1 MWEYLLKEQEKGYWI
16 EVKEFVKNDIPPKL
30 IRDMDSGIIET
41 GRPLIEKAGPKG
53 LLGARFPK
61 IYGGR
66 EINWIS
72 EVAGV
77 EEVGVLGMSLSCAF
91 VMPSIVGEALNLFGT
106 DAQKQ
111 RYLLPTNQGEL
122 YSAEA
127 LTEPRGGSD
136 FFGATTNAKRSGDF
150 FILNGEKRFVVGAQD
165 ADYFLVYAKTDP
177 EGDPRRSISC
187 FIVERNMGVEV
198 QNIYQLLG
206 TRGGG
211 TGRIVF
217 RDVKVPA
224 ENLIGK
230 LNGAY
235 EVFNRMMIPERLL
248 SGAGAVG
255 LGRAAIDVAARYSTR
270 RKAFGRVIC
279 SFQAVS
285 FMVAD
290 SVSLLDAARSLV
302 FTAARSVED
311 GRDSRRLV
319 SEAKKFGTTVCWE
332 VINNSM
338 QIMGGIGYTN
348 IYPIERFLR
357 DARLSL
363 IWTGTNEIMNLL
375 IQHEYYKE
383 IKRGLGDRRDVE
395 HDAINPQEEEK
406 HYG

>member
-1 MWEYLLKEQEKGYWI
+1 MEREELSMWEYLLKEQEKGYWI

-235 EVFNRMMIPERLL
+235 EVFN
-248 SGAGAVG
+248 
-255 LGRAAIDVAARYSTR
+255 
-270 RKAFGRVIC
+270 
-279 SFQAVS
+279 
-285 FMVAD
+285 
-290 SVSLLDAARSLV
+290 
-302 FTAARSVED
+302 
-311 GRDSRRLV
+311 
-319 SEAKKFGTTVCWE
+319 
-332 VINNSM
+332 
-338 QIMGGIGYTN
+338 
-348 IYPIERFLR
+348 
-357 DARLSL
+357 
-363 IWTGTNEIMNLL
+363 
-375 IQHEYYKE
+375 
-383 IKRGLGDRRDVE
+383 
-395 HDAINPQEEEK
+395 
-406 HYG
+406 